1 VNVTFINA
9 QFRGGRIGSLRVRGA
24 RILALDVEPAP
35 ADAVIDLQGDR
46 LLPGLINAHDHLQL
60 NSLPDHET
68 PKFYQHARDWIAE
81 VDGRRHTDPQFA
93 AGASVARDER
103 LLFGGVKNLLSGVTT
118 VAHHDP
124 LYAFLTHAGFPVTV
138 VRDYGWSH
146 SLYIDGER
154 SVVESYRATAP
165 SWPWIVHAAEGQND
179 EAAAEFDRL
188 DALGCLGSNTLL
200 VHGIMLDQA
209 QRARL
214 VAAGGALIW
223 CPSSNIRLF
232 GKTAQV
238 ADLVSKHRV
247 ALGTDSRL
255 SGSRDLLDELRLAA
269 TLGGLDEE
277 TLEGLVTDV
286 SATLLSLPDRGALQ
300 PGLRADLLVL
310 PAETRLGDATRSNVR
325 LVMIDGLPRYG
336 DAEYVMRM
344 RASADTEW
352 AQVQVDGVPKIL
364 DGDVSKLLAS
374 ASTSEPG
381 LEMARLTGRAA

>member
-1 VNVTFINA
+1 VNMTFINA

-24 RILALDVEPAP
+24 RIVALDVEPAP
-35 ADAVIDLQGDR
+35 ADMVIDLQGDR

-81 VDGRRHTDPQFA
+81 VDGRRRTDPQFA
-93 AGASVARDER
+93 ARASVPRDER

-124 LYAFLTHAGFPVTV
+124 LYPFLTHAGFPVTV

-146 SLYIDGER
+146 SLYIDGEQ
-154 SVVESYRATAP
+154 SVLESYRATPPA
-165 SWPWIVHAAEGQND
+165 WPWIVHAAEGQND

-188 DALGCLGSNTLL
+188 DALGCLGSNTIL

-209 QRARL
+209 RRARL

-223 CPSSNIRLF
+223 CPSSNFRLF

-238 ADLVSKHRV
+238 ADLVSEHRV
-247 ALGTDSRL
+247 AIGTDSRL
-255 SGSRDLLDELRLAA
+255 SGSRDLLDELRFAA
-269 TLGGLDEE
+269 TLDGLTEE
-277 TLEGLVTDV
+277 TLEGLVTHV
-286 SATLLSLPDRGALQ
+286 SASLLSLPDRGALQ

-310 PAETRLGDATRSNVR
+310 PAETGLGDATRSDVR
-325 LVMIDGLPRYG
+325 LVMIDGLARYG

-352 AQVQVDGVPKIL
+352 AQVQVDGVPKML
-364 DGDVSKLLAS
+364 DGDVSKLLAR
-374 ASTSEPG
+374 ASISEPG
-381 LEMARLTGRAA
+381 LEMARVTGRAA